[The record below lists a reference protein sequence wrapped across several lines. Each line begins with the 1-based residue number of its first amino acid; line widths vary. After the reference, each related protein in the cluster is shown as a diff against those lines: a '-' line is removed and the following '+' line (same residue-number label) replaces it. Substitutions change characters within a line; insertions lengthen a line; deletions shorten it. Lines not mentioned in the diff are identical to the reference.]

1 MRLGD
6 SQGSRR
12 QVVIVGGGFG
22 GLEAAKALG
31 DAAVDV
37 TLLDRSNHH
46 TFQPL
51 LYQVATAELSPAD
64 VAWPIRSILSR
75 QKNAQVLMAE
85 VTGVDMDRR
94 RVLTTTGGYPYDF
107 LVLATGATHAY
118 FGNDAWEE
126 HAPGLKRIEDATD
139 IRRRILT
146 AFERA
151 EIARDEKT
159 RRDLMTFIIVGGGP
173 TGVEMAGAIADVARQ
188 SLPPDFRNIDPAAAR
203 VMLVEAGPRLL
214 PAFNEQLSA
223 YAARALTKMGVE
235 VRLNAPVTAI
245 ARDEVDVGEERIG
258 AGAIIWAAGVKPS
271 AAGRWLGA
279 PTDRAGRVE
288 VGPDLSAPGR
298 PEIFVVGDTAAVT
311 DGAGKPV
318 PGVAPAAKQMGRFVG
333 SLIAARVA
341 GRPAE
346 ASFVYKHQGD
356 LATLGRSA
364 AIVKVDR
371 LTLTGFP
378 AWAFWSVIHIY
389 FLIGLRYRLAV
400 ALSWL
405 WDYLTYTRRARLI
418 TDPVCVEPAPNPNT
432 VT

>member
-1 MRLGD
+1 
-6 SQGSRR
+6 
-12 QVVIVGGGFG
+12 VVIVGGGFG
-22 GLEAAKALG
+22 GLEAAKAL
-31 DAAVDV
+31 AKAPVDV
-37 TLLDRSNHH
+37 TLIDRANHH

-75 QKNAQVLMAE
+75 QRNVQVLMAE
-85 VTGVDMDRR
+85 VEGVDVERR
-94 RVLTTTGGYPYDF
+94 RVLTSAGAYPYDF

-118 FGNDAWEE
+118 FGNDQWSD

-151 EIARDEKT
+151 EIAQDEKT
-159 RRDLMTFIIVGGGP
+159 RRDLMTFVIVGGGP

-188 SLPPDFRNIDPAAAR
+188 SLPPDFRNIDPSAAR
-203 VMLVEAGPRLL
+203 VVLVEAGPRLL

-223 YAARALTKMGVE
+223 YAARALTGMGVE
-235 VRLNAPVTAI
+235 VRLNAPVTEI
-245 ARDEVDVGEERIG
+245 GRDEVDIGEERIR
-258 AGAIIWAAGVKPS
+258 AGAIVWAAGVKPS
-271 AAGRWLGA
+271 PAGRWLNA
-279 PTDRAGRVE
+279 PLDRAGRVE
-288 VGPDLSAPGR
+288 VGADLSAPGH
-298 PEIFVVGDTAAVT
+298 PEVFVVGDTATVT
-311 DGAGKPV
+311 DAKGKPV
-318 PGVAPAAKQMGRFVG
+318 PGVAPAAKQMGHYVG
-333 SLIAARVA
+333 ARIAAKVE
-341 GRPAE
+341 GRPTDAG
-346 ASFVYKHQGD
+346 FVYKHQGD
-356 LATLGRSA
+356 LATLGRSH
-364 AIVKVDR
+364 AIVRLDH

-378 AWAFWSVIHIY
+378 AWAFWSLIHIY

-418 TDPVCVEPAPNPNT
+418 TQPVCAEPTPSPNV